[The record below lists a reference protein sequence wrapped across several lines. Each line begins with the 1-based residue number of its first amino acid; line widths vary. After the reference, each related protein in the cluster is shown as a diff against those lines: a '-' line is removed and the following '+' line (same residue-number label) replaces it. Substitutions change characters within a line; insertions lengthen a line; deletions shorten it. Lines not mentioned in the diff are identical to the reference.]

1 MSLAEDIMKMELYKT
16 FEPYIDTKDI
26 TKRTKG
32 EFALVKD
39 APKEATAAYLKWR
52 AIHKEKR
59 YMTYKNNPTK
69 KGRLIID
76 SIYLFSMKP
85 FLEFIIYAC
94 HKVSS

>member
-1 MSLAEDIMKMELYKT
+1 
-16 FEPYIDTKDI
+16 
-26 TKRTKG
+26 
-32 EFALVKD
+32 
-39 APKEATAAYLKWR
+39 
-52 AIHKEKR
+52 
-59 YMTYKNNPTK
+59 MTYKNNPTK